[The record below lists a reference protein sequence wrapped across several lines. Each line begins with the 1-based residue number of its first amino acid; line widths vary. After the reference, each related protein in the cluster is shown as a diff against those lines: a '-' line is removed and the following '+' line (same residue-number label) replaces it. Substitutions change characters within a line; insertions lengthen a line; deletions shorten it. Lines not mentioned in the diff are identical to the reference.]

1 MNELFTKSLK
11 EKTTKFLGD
20 FPDELMNES
29 EQEISNFIL
38 EYARKH
44 GTVPSKKRLMDMFET
59 FLPFKF
65 ESSAWEEE
73 EPPISDIYDETI
85 NRKLIDIT
93 SSKMREANRLIL
105 HEGRIPLEIF
115 QEIQKIHTMSLGVV
129 KYSKFD
135 RELYFR
141 RSTLEIPFRMINRHI
156 GGLSNGDFMLIV
168 GRLGTGKSTVAQ
180 HIAKTIWLEGKRILF
195 VSAEMLSLDVFSR
208 IDAMVGRFNPLELRK
223 GKTGEMDG
231 ILGRVLKAVKA
242 ERGEIIIPRS
252 RLLSPAQIA
261 SFAKNLDVDLII
273 VDGAYLLKPSEGHY
287 SSKWEKV
294 ATVSNE
300 LKQIALDL
308 DLPLI
313 ATAQIKRG
321 ATTDEDYTPEDI
333 ALSDALGQDS
343 DFVIAIKQN
352 KVMKEKAE
360 LQLIKN
366 RYGSLCTTLIRIDF
380 DTMELIDETLSAA
393 KLETEKED
401 WKEWGAAYKA
411 KRGLD

>member
-1 MNELFTKSLK
+1 
-11 EKTTKFLGD
+11 
-20 FPDELMNES
+20 
-29 EQEISNFIL
+29 
-38 EYARKH
+38 
-44 GTVPSKKRLMDMFET
+44 
-59 FLPFKF
+59 
-65 ESSAWEEE
+65 
-73 EPPISDIYDETI
+73 
-85 NRKLIDIT
+85 
-93 SSKMREANRLIL
+93 
-105 HEGRIPLEIF
+105 
-115 QEIQKIHTMSLGVV
+115 
-129 KYSKFD
+129 
-135 RELYFR
+135 
-141 RSTLEIPFRMINRHI
+141 
-156 GGLSNGDFMLIV
+156 MLIV

-208 IDAMVGRFNPLELRK
+208 IDAMVGRFNPLDLRK
-223 GKTGEMDG
+223 GRSSELEG
-231 ILGRVLKAVKA
+231 ILGKVLKKVKG

-252 RLLSPAQIA
+252 RLLSPSQIA
-261 SFAKNLDVDLII
+261 AFAKNLDVDLII
-273 VDGAYLLKPSEGHY
+273 VDGAYLLKPSDGHY

-321 ATTDEDYTPEDI
+321 ATTDGDYTPEDI

-343 DFVIAIKQN
+343 DFVLAIKQN
-352 KVMKEKAE
+352 AVMKEKAE

-380 DTMELIDETLSAA
+380 DTMELIDETFSAEKA
-393 KLETEKED
+393 KEKAED
-401 WKEWGAAYKA
+401 WKKWGAAYKK

>member
-1 MNELFTKSLK
+1 VNELFAKSLK
-11 EKTTKFLGD
+11 EKNTSFIGD

-29 EQEISNFIL
+29 EAEIAEFIL
-38 EYARKH
+38 EYTRKH
-44 GTVPSKKRLMDMFET
+44 RAVPSKKRLMAEFET

-65 ESSAWEEE
+65 ESTLWEEE
-73 EPPISDIYDETI
+73 EPPLSDIFEQTI
-85 NRKLIDIT
+85 QRKLIDLT
-93 SSKMREANRLIL
+93 SSKMREANRVIL
-105 HEGRIPLEIF
+105 HDGRVPLEIF
-115 QEIQKIHTMSLGVV
+115 NEIQKIHTMSLGVV

-141 RSTLEIPFRMINRHI
+141 RSVLNIPFKLINSHL
-156 GGLSNGDFMLIV
+156 GGLSNGDFLLIV

-180 HIAKTIWLEGKRILF
+180 HIAKTIWLEGKKILF

-223 GKTGEMDG
+223 GKTDEISGV
-231 ILGRVLKAVKA
+231 LGSVLRKVKT
-242 ERGEIIIPRS
+242 EKGEIIIPRS
-252 RLLSPAQIA
+252 RLLSPSQIA
-261 SFAKNLDVDLII
+261 AFAKNLDVDLII
-273 VDGAYLLKPSEGHY
+273 VDGAYLLKPSDGKY
-287 SSKWEKV
+287 TSKWEKV

-343 DFVIAIKQN
+343 DFVLAIKQN

-380 DTMELIDETLSAA
+380 DTMELIDESFAGGVSMEAA
-393 KLETEKED
+393 ED
-401 WKEWGAAYKA
+401 WKEWGASIKK
-411 KRGLD
+411 KRGLK